1 MVFVVDIGNS
11 NIVVSSCKA
20 GEWKHTFRY
29 ETKGVTQETYYEI
42 ALRQILMEWGVT
54 QKDIRYC
61 VFSSVVPDLNQA
73 ILEAIFL
80 VMGCPVILLGPDIY
94 KKLDINVPQ
103 PYEIG
108 TDLVANAYGA
118 IKMYGEKVIVADF
131 GTALSFVA
139 ANTEQGIVGVTIA
152 PGLKTAAFALGE
164 NTAQLPVVPL
174 QYPLSY
180 LGKDTLT
187 AIQAGIMYGYTGLF
201 KQLIQGMQQE
211 LGHDYKVILT
221 GGHSSLVKEIHSLV
235 HVVNP
240 YVTLEGMRM
249 IGDFIMSS
257 DTSLAINTYG
267 KKLL

>member
-11 NIVVSSCKA
+11 NIVISSCKEGA
-20 GEWKHTFRY
+20 WKYTFRY

-42 ALRQILMEWGVT
+42 ALRQIMMEWGVT

-61 VFSSVVPDLNQA
+61 VFSSVVPDLNPA
-73 ILEAIFL
+73 ILEAIYL
-80 VMGCPVILLGPDIY
+80 VMGCPVVQLGPDIY
-94 KKLDINVPQ
+94 KKLDMIVPQ

-118 IKMYGEKVIVADF
+118 LKMYGEKVIVADF

-139 ANTEQGIVGVTIA
+139 AHAEQGIVGVTIA

-201 KQLIQGMQQE
+201 RQLIQGMLQE
-211 LGHDYKVILT
+211 LGNEYKVILT
-221 GGHSSLVKEIHSLV
+221 GGHSSLVKEIHPLV
-235 HVVNP
+235 DVVNP
-240 YVTLEGMRM
+240 HVTLEGMRW
-249 IGDFIMSS
+249 IGDYIMS
-257 DTSLAINTYG
+257 A
-267 KKLL
+267 KK